1 MPGLRDEQLDQVG
14 VGEFVEGQPDRVVA
28 GGAEPGRIEGFLD
41 RVDRVIAVAELEHEG
56 GAGVERGCFSSVG
69 VEDEDFVV
77 DGLDDESV
85 ALLGDHGLSS
95 AAGFGGARTASILA
109 PRPSAG
115 SDSAGRRRRLAS
127 RAMATASGGASTSV
141 EPARHWRVA
150 SSELVSGDV
159 WDVAFLDVIAPDA
172 RVVAHH
178 SSGDAG
184 PGYEVGRAFRPDAS
198 WWGGRPAPG
207 GGESARCFLG
217 AEFDRP
223 TIPHSIALTH
233 TAGPHRA
240 TRAVVEASDD
250 GESWRQVASAELF
263 ERTEQTG
270 QAHPLFYAPAGVPS
284 APAWRI
290 VATSTGNDF
299 AWDVNR
305 LKLLRSGVEVDGAFS
320 SSGDAGAAYEVGNVA
335 RDDAAFW
342 GGRADADGRFHV
354 TFEAPPN
361 DATCDVEIDRIVLDQ
376 GADHWVSSLVLEH
389 QTPDGEWSAWRQLGG
404 LGPGM
409 NDVLLGVQPRRV
421 VSEPAPASDAM
432 SRFGPFDDRRILV
445 LIAAYRDPEVAET
458 VSSALAQAAYPEHL
472 RFAICLQYDD
482 DTRHLLDRWN
492 DDPRFDIDAVHHS
505 ESRGCCW
512 ARNRTFARYDDEPY
526 ILQVDAHMRFAARW
540 DVRYIEMLESLD
552 NELGVLSSYPPRYT
566 LADDGGVEY
575 DLESGVQRLYVD
587 QVHPDLTTTQKTVP
601 ITDASQPEPSPVVA
615 AGQLFARGS
624 FCRDVNYD
632 PDIYFSGE
640 EISLAARAFTSG
652 YDLFAPT
659 QNLVW
664 HLYQHEHPKHWEDHR
679 DHTGRHEAAVER
691 LRTLF
696 QGDHHELGEFGLGTV
711 RSLADYEEHAG
722 IRLGARRVS
731 AEGSVTITV
740 DREIIEPRDDYAAF
754 VIVFLDADGSEV
766 DRREVRAPDVL
777 GLTRDSVTLS
787 NVSERAVDHLVIPLT
802 SGGTVGELAVRSVPV
817 GASGTR
823 QRMRRNGAR

>member
-1 MPGLRDEQLDQVG
+1 
-14 VGEFVEGQPDRVVA
+14 
-28 GGAEPGRIEGFLD
+28 
-41 RVDRVIAVAELEHEG
+41 
-56 GAGVERGCFSSVG
+56 
-69 VEDEDFVV
+69 
-77 DGLDDESV
+77 
-85 ALLGDHGLSS
+85 
-95 AAGFGGARTASILA
+95 
-109 PRPSAG
+109 
-115 SDSAGRRRRLAS
+115 
-127 RAMATASGGASTSV
+127 MATASGGAPTSV
-141 EPARHWRVA
+141 KPARHWRVA

-172 RVVAHH
+172 RVVAHR

-184 PGYEVGRAFRPDAS
+184 PGYEAGRAFRPGAS
-198 WWGGRPAPG
+198 WWGGRPVG
-207 GGESARCFLG
+207 GGEAARCYLG

-233 TAGPHRA
+233 TASPHRA
-240 TRAVVEASDD
+240 THAVVEASDD
-250 GESWRQVASAELF
+250 GEIWRQVASAELF
-263 ERTEQTG
+263 ERTGQIGQT
-270 QAHPLFYAPAGVPS
+270 HPLFYAPVGVPS

-290 VATSTGNDF
+290 VATSACNDF

-305 LKLLRSGVEVDGAFS
+305 LELLRGGVEVDGVFS
-320 SSGDAGAAYEVGNVA
+320 SSGDAGAAYEVANIA

-342 GGRADADGRFHV
+342 GGRADADGRFHI
-354 TFEAPPN
+354 TFGAPTS
-361 DATCDVEIDRIVLDQ
+361 DATGNIEIDRIVLNQ

-389 QTPDGEWSAWRQLGG
+389 QTADGEWSTWRQLGG
-404 LGPGM
+404 LGPGV

-421 VSEPAPASDAM
+421 VLEPARASDPTA
-432 SRFGPFDDRRILV
+432 RFGPFDDRRILV

-482 DTRHLLDRWN
+482 DTQHLLDRWN
-492 DDPRFDIDAVHHS
+492 DDPRFAIDAVHHS

-512 ARNRTFARYDDEPY
+512 ARNRTFARFDDEPY
-526 ILQVDAHMRFAARW
+526 MLQVDAHMRFAARW

-552 NELGVLSSYPPRYT
+552 NELAVLSSYPPRYT
-566 LADDGGVEY
+566 LGDGGVEY

-601 ITDASQPEPSPVVA
+601 IIDASQPEPSPVVA

-664 HLYQHEHPKHWEDHR
+664 HLYQHGHPKHWEDHR
-679 DHTGRHEAAVER
+679 DHTGRHEAAAER

-696 QGDHHELGEFGLGTV
+696 QGDHRELGEFGLGSV
-711 RSLADYEEHAG
+711 RSLAEYEEHAG

-731 AEGSVTITV
+731 AEGSVTITI

-754 VIVFLDADGSEV
+754 VIVLFDSDGAEV
-766 DRREVRAPDVL
+766 DRREIRAPDVL
-777 GLTRDSVTLS
+777 GLTRDLVTLS
-787 NVSERAVDHLVIPLT
+787 NVSERAVDHLLIPLT
-802 SGGTVGELAVRSVPV
+802 SGGMVGELAVRSVPV
-817 GASGTR
+817 GASGLR
-823 QRMRRNGAR
+823 QRTRGNGAR